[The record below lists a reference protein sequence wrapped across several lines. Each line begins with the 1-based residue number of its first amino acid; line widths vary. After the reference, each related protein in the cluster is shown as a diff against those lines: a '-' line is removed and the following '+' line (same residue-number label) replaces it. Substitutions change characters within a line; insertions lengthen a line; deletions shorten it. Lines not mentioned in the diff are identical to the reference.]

1 MKLLGA
7 VGAVAA
13 LLVVATVL
21 LLGGGD
27 VKRDPASAGKTIVD
41 KSHRFALSYPAS
53 GWNAVPASGLAKV
66 PSRPAAVLQRADRR
80 ATVVVRSRA
89 ALNSGLVQIARGL
102 TPELKRRFSDFH
114 PLSARIVRLAGGP
127 ALAYM
132 FAGTR
137 TGTVQTELVAPAQG
151 RSFTVEAVARG
162 NDPRVA
168 REVGAILRSFV
179 AR

>member
-7 VGAVAA
+7 GAAVAA
-13 LLVVATVL
+13 VLVVGAVL

-27 VKRDPASAGKTIVD
+27 KARQASAGRTIVD
-41 KSHRFALSYPAS
+41 KSHRFALSYPKS
-53 GWNAVPASGLAKV
+53 GWNAVPAARLARV
-66 PSRPAAVLQRADRR
+66 PSRPAAVLQRSDRR
-80 ATVVVRSRA
+80 ATVVVRDRA
-89 ALNSGLVQIARGL
+89 SLKGNLVEIARGL
-102 TPELKRRFSDFH
+102 TPQLKRRFRDFH

-127 ALAYM
+127 ALAYT
-132 FAGTR
+132 FARTS

-162 NDPRVA
+162 DDPRVA